1 MGQGKTNRTTSF
13 KTNRGFIAISLALIC
28 VSIAIVAGFRLG
40 AAPVTAETFDL
51 VILNGRVIDPE
62 SKLDAMRNI
71 AVNSGKIIKV
81 TSNTMTGRT
90 TIDARGLVVAPGFI
104 DLHEH
109 GQIPENYRA
118 QAMDGVTSSFELEV
132 GTADVD
138 RWYAERE
145 GKAAVNFGVSIG
157 HIPTRMVVMN
167 DKGEWLP
174 SGPAASKAATE
185 AEIEELKKRIQGG
198 LDRGAVAVGFGPAYT
213 PSASH
218 WEIQEMF
225 RVAAK
230 NNASCHVHLRE
241 AREPSIG
248 ALGEVI
254 AAAAITGAPLHVV
267 HINSTGTQ
275 WTPRLLS
282 IIGDARSRGMDVTT
296 ECYPYTAG
304 MTRIES
310 ALFDEGFQQR
320 LGVDHKDL
328 QWPETGERLTPES
341 FARYRKQGGGVII
354 FSNTD
359 EMVRLAV
366 NSPLTMI
373 ASDGIAYQNGKGHP
387 RAAGTYSR
395 ILSQYVRK
403 EKSLGLMDA
412 INKMSLMPAK
422 RLERRAPVMKNK
434 GRIKTGADADLVVFD
449 ADHVTDRATY
459 DRPTEYSEGF
469 KYVLINGT
477 PVVKDGKVQDN
488 VTPGRALRAPIK

>member
-1 MGQGKTNRTTSF
+1 MRVGT
-13 KTNRGFIAISLALIC
+13 ILCSLFLSVSLIC
-28 VSIAIVAGFRLG
+28 FAIAG
-40 AAPVTAETFDL
+40 AVVWKGSATAAQAFDL

-62 SKLDAMRNI
+62 TGLDAARNI
-71 AVNSGKIIKV
+71 GVSGGKIQAV
-81 TSNTMTGRT
+81 TTEALNGRLT
-90 TIDARGLVVAPGFI
+90 FDAKGLIVAPGFI

-118 QAMDGVTSSFELEV
+118 QAADGVTSSFELEV

-157 HIPTRMVVMN
+157 HIPTRMAVMN
-167 DKGEWLP
+167 DRGEWLP
-174 SGPAASKAATE
+174 SGPAATRPSTE
-185 AEIEELKKRIQGG
+185 AEIEELKKRIERG
-198 LDRGAVAVGFGPAYT
+198 LSRGAVAVGFGPAYT
-213 PSASH
+213 PAASH

-230 NNASCHVHLRE
+230 YDASCHVHLRE
-241 AREPSIG
+241 AREPAIG
-248 ALGEVI
+248 ALSEVI

-275 WTPRLLS
+275 WTSRLLR
-282 IIGDARSRGMDVTT
+282 IIGEARSRGLDVTT

-310 ALFDEGFQQR
+310 ALFDDGFQQR
-320 LGVDHKDL
+320 LGVDYKDL

-359 EMVRLAV
+359 EMVRAAV
-366 NSPLTMI
+366 ISPLTMI

-395 ILSQYVRK
+395 ILAQYVRQ
-403 EKSLGLMDA
+403 EKAVSLMDA
-412 INKMSLMPAK
+412 INKMSLMPAE
-422 RLERRAPVMKNK
+422 RLARRAPVMKNK
-434 GRIKTGADADLVVFD
+434 GRIKVGADADIVVFD
-449 ADHVTDRATY
+449 MDRVTDRATY
-459 DRPTEYSEGF
+459 EKPTEFSEGF
-469 KYVLINGT
+469 KYVLVNGVA
-477 PVVKDGKVQDN
+477 VVRDGKLQEE
-488 VTPGRALRAPIK
+488 VTPGRALRALIK

>member
-1 MGQGKTNRTTSF
+1 MRMTRLHRPPLLIVFLTCCAIAVAVVVFVF
-13 KTNRGFIAISLALIC
+13 KRDQ
-28 VSIAIVAGFRLG
+28 VAV
-40 AAPVTAETFDL
+40 AAKDYDI
-51 VILNGRVIDPE
+51 VILQGRVIDPE
-62 SKLDAMRNI
+62 SKLDAVRNI
-71 AVNSGKIIKV
+71 GISAGKIQTITTKAL
-81 TSNTMTGRT
+81 NGRAT
-90 TIDARGLVVAPGFI
+90 FDAKGLVVAPGFI

-109 GQIPENYRA
+109 GQISENYRA

-157 HIPTRMVVMN
+157 HIPTRMVVM
-167 DKGEWLP
+167 DDRGEWLP
-174 SGPAASKAATE
+174 SGPAATRQATG
-185 AEIEELKKRIQGG
+185 AEIEELKRRIERG
-198 LDRGAVAVGFGPAYT
+198 LNRGAVAVGFGPAYT
-213 PSASH
+213 PAASH

-225 RVAAK
+225 RVAAG
-230 NNASCHVHLRE
+230 NNAPCHAHLRE
-241 AREPSIG
+241 AREPAIS

-267 HINSTGTQ
+267 HVNSTGTQ
-275 WTPRLLS
+275 WTPRLLQ
-282 IIGDARSRGMDVTT
+282 IIGEARSRGLDVTT

-320 LGVDHKDL
+320 LGVDYKDL
-328 QWPETGERLTPES
+328 QWPETGERLTPET

-359 EMVRLAV
+359 EMVRVAV
-366 NSPLTMI
+366 TSPLTMI

-395 ILSQYVRK
+395 ILAQYVRK
-403 EKSLGLMDA
+403 EKSLSLMDA
-412 INKMSLMPAK
+412 IKKMSLMPAE

-434 GRIKTGADADLVVFD
+434 GRIKAGADADIVVFD
-449 ADHVTDRATY
+449 AERVTDKATY
-459 DRPTEYSEGF
+459 ERPAEYSEGF
-469 KYVLINGT
+469 KYVLINGVA
-477 PVVKDGKVQDN
+477 VVRDGKLQEGF
-488 VTPGRALRAPIK
+488 TPGRALRAPIK